1 MRFFKEIGEVFSKA
15 SGITLL
21 KLLQRITNC
30 RLDSRK
36 RNPFGNEVLPE
47 TNGLKFRSCL
57 RRKGS
62 LRIPA
67 RAASTYIAAASVAL
81 TYSFPPEVLGSPT
94 RSVLFLD
101 WGIGYHRTGPVT
113 RRLMPSVDVPAVV
126 NERVGE
132 VPIAEL
138 LARRQ
143 FSIEL
148 KGVRFVSNL
157 C

>member
-1 MRFFKEIGEVFSKA
+1 MKFATDELAE
-15 SGITLL
+15 
-21 KLLQRITNC
+21 
-30 RLDSRK
+30 
-36 RNPFGNEVLPE
+36 
-47 TNGLKFRSCL
+47 FRSCL

-62 LRIPA
+62 LWIPA

-101 WGIGYHRTGPVT
+101 WGIRYHRTGPVT

-143 FSIEL
+143 FSICPPSS
-148 KGVRFVSNL
+148 KGCSALFSNL

>member
-1 MRFFKEIGEVFSKA
+1 M
-15 SGITLL
+15 
-21 KLLQRITNC
+21 
-30 RLDSRK
+30 
-36 RNPFGNEVLPE
+36 
-47 TNGLKFRSCL
+47 
-57 RRKGS
+57 
-62 LRIPA
+62 
-67 RAASTYIAAASVAL
+67 AL

-94 RSVLFLD
+94 RSVLFFN

-113 RRLMPSVDVPAVV
+113 GRLMPSVDVPAVV

-148 KGVRFVSNL
+148 KGTALLAIFANHGNVVYIDFTEGSPPCQL
-157 C
+157 ATLI